1 MSQVYTD
8 PEKIYTNDPRWHDLV
23 VQAKSQMHGRD
34 IATPEGLPP
43 GGSFGLKGC
52 PRNDGTFLYTLQY
65 KLKLNAEN
73 NGRKRCYNIGAFITA
88 SPPRR
93 NGRGRRAVV
102 PTEDNVVIINR
113 GTDNAY
119 KMVVHLC
126 PKGMPW
132 PVHE

>member
-8 PEKIYTNDPRWHDLV
+8 PEKIYTNDPKWYDLV
-23 VQAKSQMHGRD
+23 VQAKSQMHGRGIPAPD
-34 IATPEGLPP
+34 GLPA

-65 KLKLNAEN
+65 KLKIRAEN
-73 NGRKRCYNIGAFITA
+73 GDTRRCYNVGAFITA
-88 SPPRR
+88 APPNRK
-93 NGRGRRAVV
+93 RGRKVVV

-113 GTDNAY
+113 GTQNEY

-132 PVHE
+132 PVHA